1 MRRQKDLDKYNN
13 DLQWDKFIDRIMWAP
28 CIIIMF
34 LIGAYI
40 YALLMSFFSV
50 IDVKCLLLKAN
61 KKQELGSP
69 TIQK

>member
-1 MRRQKDLDKYNN
+1 MMRQKDLDKYNN

-40 YALLMSFFSV
+40 YRYLQVHELIRILLMM
-50 IDVKCLLLKAN
+50 
-61 KKQELGSP
+61 
-69 TIQK
+69 